1 VHGGDDGMTVRGP
14 QAWQVAAFALVVGG
28 TVGAG
33 TAVLD
38 AALRPW
44 QIGGFRPGA
53 ARSLAP
59 RPRAEAD
66 TTLHAFGSVGTGA
79 KGSHV
84 FTIRNVGDG
93 PLTLTPGASSCSC
106 TIGEIGGAT
115 GSGPEARAVVPP
127 DGTAPVTVQWTGK
140 GNGGPFRQQV
150 TILTD
155 DPRRPEIALVVEGTV
170 VPTWKAVPDALV
182 LPGITAGGG
191 AQGGV
196 TVFTFGATP
205 PTVKAAAI
213 DGEDADRLFAVSTE
227 PVAADTVAAET
238 GATGGFRVNVEVRP
252 GLPLGRL
259 RRTIAVTFDMDGEIT
274 AEIPLAGDVG
284 GDLVLAGPG
293 WDTGRQALM
302 LGAVS
307 GKAGLTTQLFITA
320 KGPRASTVR
329 PVVRETVPA
338 SLTVRVGEAR
348 PVGGGGS
355 LRIPLE
361 IAIAPGS
368 GPVNHLCSESGPP
381 GRIVIDTG
389 HPDTP
394 SLTIP
399 VCVSI
404 GP

>member
-1 VHGGDDGMTVRGP
+1 MTVRGP

-28 TVGAG
+28 TVGVG

-127 DGTAPVTVQWTGK
+127 GGSAPVTVQWTGK
-140 GNGGPFRQQV
+140 GPGGPFRQQV

-155 DPRRPEIALVVEGTV
+155 DPRRPEIPLVVEGTV
-170 VPTWKAVPDALV
+170 VPTWKAVPEALV
-182 LPGITAGGG
+182 LPGITVGGG
-191 AQGGV
+191 ARGGV
-196 TVFTFGATP
+196 TVFTFGTTS
-205 PTVKAAAI
+205 PTVTSATIDGDDAARLFGVTTEPAPAAA
-213 DGEDADRLFAVSTE
+213 
-227 PVAADTVAAET
+227 VAAES
-238 GATGGFRVNVEVRP
+238 GATGGFRVDVEVRP

-259 RRTIAVTFDMDGEIT
+259 RRMITVTFDMEGEVV
-274 AEIPLAGDVG
+274 AEIPLDGDVG

-302 LGAVS
+302 LGTVS

-320 KGPRASTVR
+320 KGPHAAAVR
-329 PVVRETVPA
+329 PVVRATVPG
-338 SLTVRVGEAR
+338 SLAVRVGEPR
-348 PVGGGGS
+348 PVGSGGS

-381 GRIVIDTG
+381 GKIELDTG
-389 HPDTP
+389 HPDLP

>member
-1 VHGGDDGMTVRGP
+1 MTVRGP

-28 TVGAG
+28 GVGVG

-59 RPRAEAD
+59 RPRVAAD

-115 GSGPEARAVVPP
+115 GSGPEARAVVSP
-127 DGTAPVTVQWTGK
+127 GGSAPVTVQWTGK
-140 GNGGPFRQQV
+140 GPGGPFRQQV

-155 DPRRPEIALVVEGTV
+155 DPRRPEIPLVVEGTV
-170 VPTWKAVPDALV
+170 VPTWKAVPEALV
-182 LPGITAGGG
+182 LPGITVGGG
-191 AQGGV
+191 ARGGV
-196 TVFTFGATP
+196 TVFTFGTTS
-205 PTVKAAAI
+205 PTVTSATI
-213 DGEDADRLFAVSTE
+213 DGDDAARLFAVTTE
-227 PVAADTVAAET
+227 PAPAAAVAAEP
-238 GATGGFRVNVEVRP
+238 GATGGFRVDVEVRP

-259 RRTIAVTFDMDGEIT
+259 RRMITVTFDMDGEVVV
-274 AEIPLAGDVG
+274 EIPFEGDVG

-302 LGAVS
+302 LGTVS

-320 KGPRASTVR
+320 KGPHAAAVR
-329 PVVRETVPA
+329 PVVRATVPG
-338 SLTVRVGEAR
+338 SLAVRVGEPR
-348 PVGGGGS
+348 PVGSGGS

-381 GRIVIDTG
+381 GKIELDTG
-389 HPDTP
+389 HPDLP

>member
-1 VHGGDDGMTVRGP
+1 MTVRGP

-28 TVGAG
+28 TVGVG

-127 DGTAPVTVQWTGK
+127 GGSAPVTVQWTGK
-140 GNGGPFRQQV
+140 GPGGPFRQQV

-155 DPRRPEIALVVEGTV
+155 DPRRPEIPLVVEGTV
-170 VPTWKAVPDALV
+170 MPTWKAVPEALV
-182 LPGITAGGG
+182 LPGITVGGG
-191 AQGGV
+191 ARGGV
-196 TVFTFGATP
+196 TVFTFGTTS
-205 PTVKAAAI
+205 PTVTSATIDGDDAARLFGVTTEPAPAAA
-213 DGEDADRLFAVSTE
+213 
-227 PVAADTVAAET
+227 VAAES
-238 GATGGFRVNVEVRP
+238 GATGGFRVDVEVRP

-259 RRTIAVTFDMDGEIT
+259 RRMITVTFDMEGEVV
-274 AEIPLAGDVG
+274 AEIPLDGDVG

-302 LGAVS
+302 LGTVS

-320 KGPRASTVR
+320 KGPHAAAVR
-329 PVVRETVPA
+329 PVVRATVPG
-338 SLTVRVGEAR
+338 SLAVRVGEPR
-348 PVGGGGS
+348 PVGSGGS

-381 GRIVIDTG
+381 GKIELDTG
-389 HPDTP
+389 HPDLP

>member
-1 VHGGDDGMTVRGP
+1 MTVRGP

-28 TVGAG
+28 AVGAG
-33 TAVLD
+33 TAVLE

-44 QIGGFRPGA
+44 QIGGFRPGV

-66 TTLHAFGSVGTGA
+66 TTPHAFGSVGTGA

-84 FTIRNVGDG
+84 FTIRNAGDG

-127 DGTAPVTVQWTGK
+127 GGSAPVTVQWTGK
-140 GNGGPFRQQV
+140 GPGGPFRQQV

-155 DPRRPEIALVVEGTV
+155 DPRRPEIPLVVEGTV
-170 VPTWKAVPDALV
+170 VPTWKAVPEALV
-182 LPGITAGGG
+182 LPGITVGGG
-191 AQGGV
+191 ARGGV
-196 TVFTFGATP
+196 TVFTFGTTS
-205 PTVKAAAI
+205 PTVTSATIDGDDATRLFGVTTEPAPAAA
-213 DGEDADRLFAVSTE
+213 
-227 PVAADTVAAET
+227 VAAES
-238 GATGGFRVNVEVRP
+238 GATGGFRVDVEVRP

-259 RRTIAVTFDMDGEIT
+259 RRMITVAFDMGGEVV
-274 AEIPLAGDVG
+274 AEIPLDGDVG

-302 LGAVS
+302 LGTVS

-320 KGPRASTVR
+320 KGPHAAAVR
-329 PVVRETVPA
+329 PVVRRTTPG
-338 SLTVRVGEAR
+338 SLDVRVGEPR
-348 PVGGGGS
+348 PVGSGGS

-368 GPVNHLCSESGPP
+368 GPVNHLCSETGPP
-381 GRIVIDTG
+381 GTIELETG
-389 HPDTP
+389 HPDVPT
-394 SLTIP
+394 LAIP
-399 VCVSI
+399 VCVAI

>member
-1 VHGGDDGMTVRGP
+1 MTVRGP

-28 TVGAG
+28 TVGVG

-127 DGTAPVTVQWTGK
+127 GGSAPVTVQWTGK
-140 GNGGPFRQQV
+140 GPGGPFRQQV

-155 DPRRPEIALVVEGTV
+155 DPRRPEIPLVVEGTV
-170 VPTWKAVPDALV
+170 VPTWKAVPEALV
-182 LPGITAGGG
+182 LPGITVGGG
-191 AQGGV
+191 ARGGV
-196 TVFTFGATP
+196 TVFTFGTTS
-205 PTVKAAAI
+205 PTVTSATIDGDDAARLFGVTTEPAPAAA
-213 DGEDADRLFAVSTE
+213 
-227 PVAADTVAAET
+227 VAAES
-238 GATGGFRVNVEVRP
+238 GATGGFRVDVEVRP

-259 RRTIAVTFDMDGEIT
+259 RRVITVTFDMEGEVV
-274 AEIPLAGDVG
+274 AEIPLDGDVG

-302 LGAVS
+302 LGTVS

-320 KGPRASTVR
+320 KGPHAAAVR
-329 PVVRETVPA
+329 PVVRATVPG
-338 SLTVRVGEAR
+338 SLAVRVGEPR
-348 PVGGGGS
+348 PVGSGGS

-381 GRIVIDTG
+381 GKIELDTG
-389 HPDTP
+389 HPDLP

>member
-1 VHGGDDGMTVRGP
+1 MRVRGP
-14 QAWQVAAFALVVGG
+14 EAWQVAVFALAVGG
-28 TVGAG
+28 AVGVG

-44 QIGGFRPGA
+44 QIGGFRPGTT
-53 ARSLAP
+53 AP
-59 RPRAEAD
+59 DEALPRAEAAA
-66 TTLHAFGSVGTGA
+66 TQHAFGTVGTGA

-84 FTIRNVGDG
+84 FTIRNTGRA
-93 PLTLTPGASSCSC
+93 PLTLTRGASSCSC
-106 TIGEIGGAT
+106 TIGEIGGAE
-115 GSGPEARAVVPP
+115 GKGADARAVVPP
-127 DGTAPVTVQWTGK
+127 GGSAPVTVQWTGK
-140 GNGGPFRQQV
+140 GPGGPFRQQV

-170 VPTWKAVPDALV
+170 VPTWKAVPEAVV
-182 LPGITAGGG
+182 LPRLSAGSGTS
-191 AQGGV
+191 AGV
-196 TVFTFGATP
+196 TVFTFGTAA
-205 PTVKAAAI
+205 PTVKAAGVEGDAA
-213 DGEDADRLFAVSTE
+213 DGAFAVTTA
-227 PVAADTVAAET
+227 PLTAAALAAET
-238 GATGGFRVNVEVRP
+238 GATGGFRVDVGIKP

-259 RRTIAVTFDMDGEIT
+259 RRTITVTFDMDGEVT
-274 AEIPLAGDVG
+274 AGIPLEGDVA
-284 GDLVLAGPG
+284 GDLVIAGAA
-293 WDTGRQALM
+293 WNTTRQSLM

-320 KGPRASTVR
+320 KGPHAAAVR
-329 PVVRETVPA
+329 PVVRETVPG
-338 SLTVRVGEAR
+338 SLAVRVGEPR

-381 GRIVIDTG
+381 GKIVIETG
-389 HPDTP
+389 HPDVPT
-394 SLTIP
+394 LTIP